1 LGRAETQK
9 HGRACIVAFVTAR
22 KARGLKQT
30 INPVYRKKTMSMS
43 EKQYLLDA
51 ITMNESWRLF
61 KILAEFV
68 DGFETLSD
76 VHPCVSVFGSARIQ
90 PGDEA
95 YEKARMIAKK
105 LAQSGF
111 NIMTGGGPGIMEA
124 ANKGAKEGG
133 GKSIGAN
140 IRLPLEQ
147 ECNPYAD
154 IKLEFKYFFVRKVM
168 LVKYAQAYVAM
179 QGGFGTLDEIFEAI
193 TLIQTKRIKPFPVI
207 LVGSDYWSSLW
218 DWVRD
223 TLLTRKLVSSED
235 MDLVT
240 ILDDPEDVVKMIK
253 RVVIL

>member
-1 LGRAETQK
+1 
-9 HGRACIVAFVTAR
+9 VAAPLWRPFRDTPN
-22 KARGLKQT
+22 T
-30 INPVYRKKTMSMS
+30 DPVVRKKPMNMQ
-43 EKQYLLDA
+43 EKQYLIDA
-51 ITMNESWRLF
+51 ITMKESWRLF

-76 VHPCVSVFGSARIQ
+76 VYPCVSIFGSSRVHQ
-90 PGDEA
+90 SDGS
-95 YEKARMIAKK
+95 YEKARLIARK
-105 LAQSGF
+105 LAKGGF

-179 QGGFGTLDEIFEAI
+179 QGGFGTLDEVFEAM

-207 LVGSDYWSSLW
+207 LVGSDYWDSLW
-218 DWVRD
+218 DWVQN
-223 TLLTRKLVSSED
+223 TLLERGLISPAD
-235 MDLVT
+235 LDLVK
-240 ILDDPEDVVKMIK
+240 ILDEPDEVV
-253 RVVIL
+253 RVIREAVV